1 MAGNPK
7 KTDMIIGIGTD
18 ILEIHRMETTRR
30 TGTLERIFTEEERR
44 QASGR
49 ASMLAGDF
57 ACKEAVAKCF
67 GTGFR
72 GFRPADIEVLRDA
85 LGKPYAVLHNG
96 AEERFRALHGKSIHL
111 SISDTK
117 ELVTAFAVLEGTD
130 GNG

>member
-1 MAGNPK
+1 
-7 KTDMIIGIGTD
+7 MIIGIGTD
-18 ILEIHRMETTRR
+18 LLEIHRIETVQH
-30 TGTLERIFTEEERR
+30 TGTLERIFTEKERR

-49 ASMLAGDF
+49 ASVLAGDF

-72 GFRPADIEVLRDA
+72 GFRPADIEILRDA
-85 LGKPYAVLHNG
+85 LGKPYAVLYNG
-96 AEERFRALHGKSIHL
+96 ALSCFHELHGLRIHL